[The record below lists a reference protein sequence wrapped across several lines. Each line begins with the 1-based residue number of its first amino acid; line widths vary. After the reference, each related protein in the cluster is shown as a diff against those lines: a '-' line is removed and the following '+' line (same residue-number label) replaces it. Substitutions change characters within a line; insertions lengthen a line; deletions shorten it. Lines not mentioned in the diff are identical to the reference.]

1 MKKIVGAFLLF
12 TSSCLLFFILYG
24 QYSSQNIQEEMM
36 KAIKT
41 KYEKDMKVV
50 ESTEKVINEIEIEQ
64 IMDVFNPSEESENES
79 KDIEKSE
86 RERVINNALAILS
99 IPSIKLKVAISE
111 GVIDEN
117 LKYSVAHYAHSA
129 TFGDIGN
136 ACVVGHRSHKYNRFF
151 YKLDKVKIGDN
162 INIDTGNEVIT
173 YKVSDIFVVEPKDV
187 WVLESTANSSEI
199 TLITCTPIKVHSHR
213 LIIKGKLCE
222 S

>member
-117 LKYSVAHYAHSA
+117 LKYSVAHYADSA